1 MIRPPP
7 RSTLTDTLF
16 PYTTLF
22 RSLCRIDTAHL
33 AGADADRHA
42 VFCVNDGVRLDE
54 LGDLVRE
61 YQIVN
66 LGFGRRAFADDL
78 EFVVAHDARV
88 DVLHQQ
94 AAGNA
99 LEVERRGTRGR
110 NQIGRA
116 NVSTPVTNA
125 HLVCRLLLEIPKN

>member
-99 LEVERRGTRGR
+99 LEVRSEERRVG
-110 NQIGRA
+110 QEC
-116 NVSTPVTNA
+116 VSTCSSRWSPYHSKKKT
-125 HLVCRLLLEIPKN
+125 LKQKTRK